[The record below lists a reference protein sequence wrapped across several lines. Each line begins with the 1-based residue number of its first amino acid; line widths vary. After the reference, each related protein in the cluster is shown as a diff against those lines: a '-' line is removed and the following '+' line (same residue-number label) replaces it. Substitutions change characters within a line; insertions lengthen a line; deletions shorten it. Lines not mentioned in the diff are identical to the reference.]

1 MFGRLIIIAFSLE
14 SLTSRNSLIHIALD
28 VVMTKSFDM
37 WYWNEKRF
45 YKKLGRHF
53 GRIEMY
59 PITDWLP
66 YPHVIY
72 LCENVAEL
80 ERVADGQALGNGSSV
95 KFGVEV

>member
-1 MFGRLIIIAFSLE
+1 MPRIMFGCLIIIAFWLE
-14 SLTSRNSLIHIALD
+14 SLTSRNLLIHIALD

-45 YKKLGRHF
+45 YQKLDRYF
-53 GRIEMY
+53 DRIEMY

-72 LCENVAEL
+72 LCENL
-80 ERVADGQALGNGSSV
+80 ADRDSDAMEPGATDRR
-95 KFGVEV
+95 